1 MGSAH
6 SVLATMGLS
15 PLTACSFMVYTAQAP
30 RCSAGELCKLGPWL
44 HALPRSKLL
53 RIRFSGT
60 PQRRRLCWACVLCR
74 SQVRAAQATRCLV
87 SALSLSGS
95 CVLSPPGPSPLVSRV
110 AAKAPVSGMLCV
122 SSGELISGCNPPGRC
137 QPSRIPRSLGW
148 QLGACLQFA
157 EDASLGPRTLDDPA
171 GLPASGGGWSS
182 LQSACSPLVFA

>member
-1 MGSAH
+1 MCGECSQCLGHNGFVPAH
-6 SVLATMGLS
+6 SL
-15 PLTACSFMVYTAQAP
+15 FFQVYTAQAP

-137 QPSRIPRSLGW
+137 QPSRIPGRLG
-148 QLGACLQFA
+148 
-157 EDASLGPRTLDDPA
+157 
-171 GLPASGGGWSS
+171 
-182 LQSACSPLVFA
+182 

>member
-1 MGSAH
+1 MRREEHCKQISLACVGSAH

-87 SALSLSGS
+87 STLSPGGAVCLITSPVPDAQFPGCS
-95 CVLSPPGPSPLVSRV
+95 VEVLSQVCCGEGGTLQTNITGMCGECSQCLGHTGF
-110 AAKAPVSGMLCV
+110 APTHGVLLS
-122 SSGELISGCNPPGRC
+122 
-137 QPSRIPRSLGW
+137 
-148 QLGACLQFA
+148 
-157 EDASLGPRTLDDPA
+157 
-171 GLPASGGGWSS
+171 
-182 LQSACSPLVFA
+182 

>member
-110 AAKAPVSGMLCV
+110 PHGSAVSGVPCV
-122 SSGELISGCNPPGRC
+122 SSGELISGCDLPGRC
-137 QPSRIPRSLGW
+137 PGSQEDLVSSWEPAHSLVEDV
-148 QLGACLQFA
+148 LSGAEIAAAPCLQA
-157 EDASLGPRTLDDPA
+157 LAV
-171 GLPASGGGWSS
+171 SS
-182 LQSACSPLVFA
+182 LLLCLCAGRGRYTAC